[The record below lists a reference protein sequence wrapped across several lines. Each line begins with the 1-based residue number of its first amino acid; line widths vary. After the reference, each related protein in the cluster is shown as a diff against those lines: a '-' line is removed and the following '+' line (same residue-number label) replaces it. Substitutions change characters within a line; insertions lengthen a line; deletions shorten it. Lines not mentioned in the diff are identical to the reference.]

1 MRLSPS
7 AADVDP
13 AECGG
18 QRTGFAANDLG
29 GRLNVAE
36 LLADLCSHA
45 CLIGATERL
54 SLVEP
59 ASESVQGGLD
69 RDQVGGIDC

>member
-1 MRLSPS
+1 MCLSPS
-7 AADVDP
+7 TAYVDP
-13 AECGG
+13 TQRGG
-18 QRTGFAANDLG
+18 QRTGLAANDLG
-29 GRLNVAE
+29 GCLYVAE

-54 SLVEP
+54 CLIEP

-69 RDQVGGIDC
+69 RDEVGGVGC